1 MPTAN
6 GILTSQAR
14 AALKGHWRA
23 AVGAFVIYLAIGSL
37 ICAIPIL
44 GWIASIFVSG
54 PLVVG
59 LKKYFLRRFR
69 QEQVSVNQILDG
81 FSCFVPSFL
90 TWFFCSIFIFLWLLL
105 LIVPGIIAALSYAM
119 ALFIVADNPGI
130 DALQAIRKSKEM
142 MRGNKGKLFCLA
154 CRFIGWFLLG
164 ILSLGIGFLWI
175 GPYWATSL
183 AAFYQDLAKAPELGL
198 TETAPTTAPIVIP

>member
-44 GWIASIFVSG
+44 GWIASIFISG

-59 LKKYFLRRFR
+59 LKKYFLRLFR
-69 QEQVSVNQILDG
+69 GEQVSVNQVLQG

-90 TWFFCSIFIFLWLLL
+90 TWLFCSIFILLWMLL

-119 ALFIVADNPGI
+119 ALFIVADNPEI

-142 MRGNKGKLFCLA
+142 MRGNKWKLFCLA

-164 ILSLGIGFLWI
+164 VLSLGIGFLWI
-175 GPYWATSL
+175 CPYWVTSL
-183 AAFYQDLAKAPELGL
+183 AAFYQDLTKAPELGS
-198 TETAPTTAPIVIP
+198 TETAPAAPIVIP